1 VLEEVVDPT
10 MLGGFVVESGSM
22 VFALMRHRLASGE
35 EARRKVLPVALSML
49 GLSTMLLGNWWT
61 PMAVPVCQIGAGSC
75 ARTWLSWRWRTAMVK
90 CATCKRELTAVV
102 RENVSGDSNLRF
114 AIRPRGGGLRGE
126 VREPLE
132 RQAGQTHLTGGSRW
146 GCHRT
151 FRATGVNFSTGVQWG
166 LVFGRRARKGGSTLK
181 FE

>member
-1 VLEEVVDPT
+1 VRARIRTTVPLTDERRRLSAKLGRALGGRYVVLEEVVDPT

-114 AIRPRGGGLRGE
+114 AIRPRGGAYVARFASPSKGK
-126 VREPLE
+126 
-132 RQAGQTHLTGGSRW
+132 QDKLT
-146 GCHRT
+146 
-151 FRATGVNFSTGVQWG
+151 
-166 LVFGRRARKGGSTLK
+166 
-181 FE
+181 